1 MKKKIDYRETFYFPD
16 IPGQPFPVY
25 VLSKSG
31 RITNFKSMVYPSTT
45 SAKKYTRKKQ
55 LKFRSQQ
62 AKIFDALINVGYFDP
77 LPVYREF
84 PIPIQNCYRLE
95 GQVRQFYMIDY
106 YFPTLR
112 LAVELDSEYHDN
124 QVKDPDSLRD
134 RYLKQT
140 HGITVFRIRDL
151 HKERVQKTKFKD
163 LTAMMR
169 SIVPIKESPLIF
181 GNDILDYLKTHPD

>member
-45 SAKKYTRKKQ
+45 SAKKYTRRKQ

-95 GQVRQFYMIDY
+95 
-106 YFPTLR
+106 
-112 LAVELDSEYHDN
+112 
-124 QVKDPDSLRD
+124 
-134 RYLKQT
+134 
-140 HGITVFRIRDL
+140 
-151 HKERVQKTKFKD
+151 
-163 LTAMMR
+163 
-169 SIVPIKESPLIF
+169 
-181 GNDILDYLKTHPD
+181 